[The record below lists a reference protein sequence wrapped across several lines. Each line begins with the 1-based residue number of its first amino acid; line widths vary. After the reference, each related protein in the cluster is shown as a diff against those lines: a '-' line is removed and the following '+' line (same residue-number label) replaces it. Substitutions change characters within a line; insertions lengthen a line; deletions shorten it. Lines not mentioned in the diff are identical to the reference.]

1 MSKLRVLHIPLNFI
15 DDGLELI
22 IEAVRDAPLFDSPEF
37 EKQGEARYQIME
49 GCFYDYEIRYAN
61 GEKDNPWQLR
71 NELCVKTHRRHSNLG
86 TLAPN
91 IYVGT
96 LSIDIV
102 NSKKDEKFR
111 PVFLEVRSTKS
122 DYRTDYR
129 DMLEFITERC
139 TELLMQSDSSVFHN
153 FAPDFKEN
161 SESLYQ
167 KFSFIRSVI
176 GSEEFN
182 EAVHRIVTNPATQWK
197 ETSELKD
204 IRSTKQF
211 TNKNIRQFISG
222 SNRTELTAGHFLN
235 NYRLSSLPLKIES
248 SRKIDSVDTS
258 ENRFIK
264 HALQIF
270 SKFCSD
276 IHDAQKAGIAL
287 KSEADLLIR
296 TIENHLCHSVF
307 KEISRPTTLKLN
319 SPLLQRKEGYR
330 EVLRAWLMFDLAAK
344 LIWSGG
350 DDVYQIGKKDIA
362 VLYEYWLFF
371 KLLELFEETFQLTSK
386 PVEELI
392 EKTDNG
398 LNIRLKQGTHIA
410 LSGVYNQSGRKLN
423 VRFNYN
429 RSFDGK
435 NDYPDSGSWTTTLR
449 PDYTL
454 SIWPTGIKEEQAE
467 KEELIVHIHF
477 DAKYKVENFADFLN
491 QQSDD
496 ELLKEKSENRKGIY
510 KNADLLKMHA
520 YKDAIRRTGGAY
532 VLYPGI
538 EKTIRRGFHEI
549 VPGLGAFPVRPSK
562 IDSGTTEIK
571 AFITDVISHFINR
584 ASQRERLAF
593 RTYDIFK
600 DKPANEDI
608 LHENLPEA
616 FGVNRMLLPS
626 EVTVLVGYYKN
637 EQFDWIVKSG
647 LYNARAEDDR
657 GSLRLGPGETGA
669 KYLLLHGEKEL
680 QSGKLFK
687 IVETG
692 PRVFSKSTLLKNKYP
707 TVPSQEYYLVYKVSQ
722 FIEKEFENRKWDISK
737 LEKYRDGRASVL
749 PFAVTLS
756 QLLKA
761 EIK

>member
-1 MSKLRVLHIPLNFI
+1 MSKIRILNISLNFI

-22 IEAVRDAPLFDSPEF
+22 IEAVQDAPLFDSPEF

-49 GCFYDYEIRYAN
+49 GCFYDYEIRYSD
-61 GEKDNPWQLR
+61 GRKENPWELK

-86 TLAPN
+86 TIASN

-96 LSIDIV
+96 LAIEIV
-102 NSKKDEKFR
+102 NSKKIEKY
-111 PVFLEVRSTKS
+111 PSVFLEVRSTKS

-139 TELLMQSDSSVFHN
+139 TELLMQSDSPVFHN
-153 FAPDFKEN
+153 FEPDFKEN

-167 KFSFIRSVI
+167 KFSFIKSVI

-197 ETSELKD
+197 QTSELKD
-204 IRSTKQF
+204 IRSTKKF
-211 TNKNIRQFISG
+211 TNKNTRQFISG
-222 SNRTELTAGHFLN
+222 SNRTELTDGHFLK
-235 NYRLSSLPLKIES
+235 NYGLNSLPNKIES
-248 SRKIDSVDTS
+248 SCKTDSVDTS

-264 HALQIF
+264 YALQVF

-276 IHDAQKAGIAL
+276 IHDAQRAGKEL

-296 TIENHLCHSVF
+296 TIENHLSHSVF

-344 LIWSGG
+344 LIWKGG
-350 DDVYQIGKKDIA
+350 DDIYKIGKKDIA

-410 LSGVYNQSGRKLN
+410 LTGVYNHSGRKLN

-429 RSFDGK
+429 RSFGGK
-435 NDYPDSGSWTTTLR
+435 NEYPSSGSWTTTLR

-454 SIWPTGIKEEQAE
+454 SIWPVGIKEEQAE
-467 KEELIVHIHF
+467 KEELIVHVHF
-477 DAKYKVENFADFLN
+477 DAKYKVENFAELLN

-532 VLYPGI
+532 ILYPGN

-549 VPGLGAFPVRPSK
+549 IPGLGAFPVRPSK
-562 IDSGTTEIK
+562 IDSGTTKLK
-571 AFITDVISHFINR
+571 AFITDVIEHFVNR

-600 DKPANEDI
+600 DKPETDDI
-608 LHENLPEA
+608 LFESLPET
-616 FGVNRMLLPS
+616 FGENRSLLPS
-626 EVTVLVGYYKN
+626 EVTVLIGFYKK
-637 EQFDWIVKSG
+637 EQFDWIVQSG
-647 LYNARAEDDR
+647 LYNARAEDNR
-657 GSLRLGPGETGA
+657 GSLRLGPGEAGA
-669 KYLLLHGEKEL
+669 KYLLIHGENEL

-692 PRVFSKSTLLKNKYP
+692 PRVFSKSTLLKHKYP
-707 TVPSQEYYLVYKVSQ
+707 TAPSQEYYLVYKVSQ
-722 FIEKEFENRKWDISK
+722 FIEKEFENRIWDISK
-737 LEKYRDGRASVL
+737 LEEHRKGRASVL

-756 QLLKA
+756 QLIKA
-761 EIK
+761 EVQ

>member
-1 MSKLRVLHIPLNFI
+1 MSKLRVIHIPLNFI

-22 IEAVRDAPLFDSPEF
+22 IEAVQDAPLFESPEF
-37 EKQGEARYQIME
+37 EKQGEARYQLME
-49 GCFYDYEIRYAN
+49 GCFYDYEINYADN
-61 GEKDNPWQLR
+61 RKDIPWQLV
-71 NELCVKTHRRHSNLG
+71 NEICVKPHRRHPNLG
-86 TLAPN
+86 TIAPN
-91 IYVGT
+91 IHVGT
-96 LSIDIV
+96 LAIDIINT
-102 NSKKDEKFR
+102 NSTEKY
-111 PVFLEVRSTKS
+111 PPIYLEVRSTKS

-139 TELLMQSDSSVFHN
+139 TELLLQSDSPVFHN
-153 FAPDFKEN
+153 FEPDFNED

-167 KFSFIRSVI
+167 KFSFIKSVI

-182 EAVHRIVTNPATQWK
+182 EAVHRIVTYPATQWK

-204 IRSTKQF
+204 IRSSKRF
-211 TNKNIRQFISG
+211 TNKNVRQFISG
-222 SNRTELTAGHFLN
+222 SNRTELPEGHFLN
-235 NYRLSSLPLKIES
+235 NYGLNSLPLKIES
-248 SRKIDSVDTS
+248 NRKIDCVDTS

-264 HALQIF
+264 HALQVF

-276 IHDAQKAGIAL
+276 IYEAQKAGKTL

-296 TIENHLCHSVF
+296 TIENHLSHSVF

-344 LIWSGG
+344 LIWLGG

-371 KLLELFEETFQLTSK
+371 KLLEIFEETFQLTSK

-398 LNIRLKQGTHIA
+398 LNIRIKQGTHIA
-410 LSGVYNQSGRKLN
+410 LSGIYIHSGRKLN
-423 VRFNYN
+423 IRFNYN
-429 RSFDGK
+429 RSFGGK

-454 SIWPTGIKEEQAE
+454 SIWPAGIKEHQAE
-467 KEELIVHIHF
+467 MEELIVHIHF
-477 DAKYKVENFADFLN
+477 DAKYKVENFAEFLK
-491 QQSDD
+491 QQTDD
-496 ELLKEKSENRKGIY
+496 ELLKDKTENRKGIY

-562 IDSGTTEIK
+562 IDSGTSEIK
-571 AFITDVISHFINR
+571 AFITDVINHFVNR
-584 ASQRERLAF
+584 ASQRERLAY

-600 DKPANEDI
+600 DKPETNDI
-608 LHENLPEA
+608 IRENLPEA
-616 FGVNRMLLPS
+616 FGENRALLPL
-626 EVTVLVGYYKN
+626 EVTVLVGYYRK
-637 EQFDWIVKSG
+637 EQFDWIVKNE

-657 GSLRLGPGETGA
+657 GSLKLGPDEA
-669 KYLLLHGEKEL
+669 
-680 QSGKLFK
+680 
-687 IVETG
+687 
-692 PRVFSKSTLLKNKYP
+692 
-707 TVPSQEYYLVYKVSQ
+707 
-722 FIEKEFENRKWDISK
+722 
-737 LEKYRDGRASVL
+737 
-749 PFAVTLS
+749 
-756 QLLKA
+756 
-761 EIK
+761 

>member
-1 MSKLRVLHIPLNFI
+1 MSKQRVLNIPLNFI
-15 DDGLELI
+15 DDGLKLI
-22 IEAVRDAPLFDSPEF
+22 IEAVQDAPLFDSLEF

-49 GCFYDYEIRYAN
+49 GCFYDYEICYSDSK
-61 GEKDNPWQLR
+61 KDNHWQLK

-86 TLAPN
+86 TIAPN

-96 LSIDIV
+96 LSIDVV
-102 NSKKDEKFR
+102 NSKSADKYP

-139 TELLMQSDSSVFHN
+139 TELLMQSDSPVFHN
-153 FAPDFKEN
+153 FEPDFKEN

-167 KFSFIRSVI
+167 KFSFIKSVI

-204 IRSTKQF
+204 IRSTKRF

-222 SNRTELTAGHFLN
+222 SNRTELPDGHFLDSYGLN
-235 NYRLSSLPLKIES
+235 SLPLKIES
-248 SRKIDSVDTS
+248 SRKVDSVDTS

-276 IHDAQKAGIAL
+276 IHNAPNAGKTL
-287 KSEADLLIR
+287 KSDADLLIR
-296 TIENHLCHSVF
+296 TIENHLSHSVF

-344 LIWSGG
+344 LIWKGG
-350 DDVYQIGKKDIA
+350 DDIYKIGKKDIA

-371 KLLELFEETFQLTSK
+371 KLLELFEETFQLNSK
-386 PVEELI
+386 PVEQLI

-410 LSGVYNQSGRKLN
+410 LSGVYNHSGRKLN

-429 RSFDGK
+429 RSFGGK
-435 NDYPDSGSWTTTLR
+435 NDYPASGSWTTTLR

-454 SIWPTGIKEEQAE
+454 SIWPAAISEVQAE

-477 DAKYKVENFADFLN
+477 DAKYKVENFGDFLQ
-491 QQSDD
+491 QQSDEQFLD
-496 ELLKEKSENRKGIY
+496 EKVENRKGIY

-532 VLYPGI
+532 VLYPGN
-538 EKTIRRGFHEI
+538 EETIRRGFHEI
-549 VPGLGAFPVRPSK
+549 VPGLGAFPVKPSK
-562 IDSGTTEIK
+562 IDSGTNKLK
-571 AFITDVISHFINR
+571 AFITEVIEHFVNR

-600 DKPANEDI
+600 DKPEMDDI
-608 LHENLPEA
+608 LYESLPET
-616 FGVNRMLLPS
+616 FGENRSLLPS
-626 EVTVLVGYYKN
+626 EITVLVGYYKK
-637 EQFDWIVKSG
+637 EQYDWIVKSG
-647 LYNARAEDDR
+647 LYNARAEDNR
-657 GSLRLGPGETGA
+657 GSLRLGPSETGA

-692 PRVFSKSTLLKNKYP
+692 PRVFSKATLIKKEYP
-707 TVPSQEYYLVYKVSQ
+707 TVPSQDYYLVYKVSQ

-737 LEKYRDGRASVL
+737 LEEHRKGRASVL

>member
-22 IEAVRDAPLFDSPEF
+22 IEAVQDAPLFDCPEF
-37 EKQGEARYQIME
+37 EKLGEARYQIVE
-49 GCFYDYEIRYAN
+49 GCFYDYEIRYSDSK
-61 GEKDNPWQLR
+61 KDNPWQLK

-86 TLAPN
+86 TIAPN

-96 LSIDIV
+96 LAIEVV
-102 NSKKDEKFR
+102 NSKKTEKYL
-111 PVFLEVRSTKS
+111 PVFLEMRSTKS

-139 TELLMQSDSSVFHN
+139 TELLMQSDSPVFHN
-153 FAPDFKEN
+153 FEPDFKVN

-167 KFSFIRSVI
+167 KFSFIKSVI

-204 IRSTKQF
+204 IRSTKRF

-222 SNRTELTAGHFLN
+222 SNRTELPDNHFLN
-235 NYRLSSLPLKIES
+235 NYGLNSLPHKIES

-264 HALQIF
+264 YALQVF

-276 IHDAQKAGIAL
+276 IHEASKADKTL
-287 KSEADLLIR
+287 KTEAELLTR
-296 TIENHLCHSVF
+296 TIENHLTHSVF

-350 DDVYQIGKKDIA
+350 DDVYKIGKKDIA

-371 KLLELFEETFQLTSK
+371 KLLELFEETFQLNSK
-386 PVEELI
+386 PVEQLI

-398 LNIRLKQGTHIA
+398 LNIRLKQGTHIP
-410 LSGVYNQSGRKLN
+410 LSGVYSHSGRKLN
-423 VRFNYN
+423 INFNYN
-429 RSFDGK
+429 RSFGGK
-435 NDYPDSGSWTTTLR
+435 NDYPASGSWTTTMR

-454 SIWPTGIKEEQAE
+454 SIWPAAINEIQAE

-477 DAKYKVENFADFLN
+477 DAKYKVENFGDFLQ
-491 QQSDD
+491 QQSDEQFLD
-496 ELLKEKSENRKGIY
+496 EKIENRKGIY

-532 VLYPGI
+532 VLYPGN
-538 EKTIRRGFHEI
+538 EETIQRGFHEI

-562 IDSGTTEIK
+562 TDSGITKLK
-571 AFITDVISHFINR
+571 AFITDVIEHFVNR

-600 DKPANEDI
+600 DKPDNENI
-608 LHENLPEA
+608 LLESLPEA
-616 FGVNRMLLPS
+616 SGDNRALLPS
-626 EVTVLVGYYKN
+626 EVTVLVGYYKK

-657 GSLRLGPGETGA
+657 GSLRLGPDETGA

-737 LEKYRDGRASVL
+737 LDEYRNGRASVL
-749 PFAVTLS
+749 PFAVTLA

-761 EIK
+761 EVK